1 MNLAIE
7 IPLVLAFLIAVG
19 FLGWAMLMGL
29 KVDVHLM
36 KDEADKL
43 PTRKRHA
50 YWAFVLG
57 YPLTVLLG
65 GVIGF
70 AVSPAPATQA
80 TQLTYSA
87 AGDGIG
93 VGVALVASIPIALY
107 IGTKRKRDTARGT
120 SAA

>member
-1 MNLAIE
+1 VNLAIE
-7 IPLVLAFLIAVG
+7 IPVVLVFAVG
-19 FLGWAMLMGL
+19 FLGWAMLVGL
-29 KVDVHLM
+29 KVDFRFM
-36 KDEADKL
+36 KDEATSYPPESGT
-43 PTRKRHA
+43 PTGPYA
-50 YWAFVLG
+50 LG

-70 AVSPAPATQA
+70 AVSPAHATQA
-80 TQLTYSA
+80 TQLTYSP

-107 IGTKRKRDTARGT
+107 IGTKRSERDTACGT